1 MPDYQYLLR
10 LWSFPPVAT
19 FAIELSAVLYLAGWW
34 HLYRAGVPFVPPWR
48 AVAFVSGLG
57 TLWIALASPIDA
69 LNGLVLSAHMLQ
81 HMLLMMA
88 APPLILL
95 GAPVVPMTRGLSSL
109 GARRLARIL
118 NWLVAEPIGHVLT
131 NPIAGALL
139 MGVVMFAWH
148 TPALYELALRS
159 EFWHEVEHASFL
171 LASLIF
177 WWPVVLPWP
186 GRAQWSRWAIVP
198 YLLLADL
205 QNTVL
210 SAILAFSDR
219 VLYPSYA
226 GAPRLFGLSAME
238 DQVAAGAFMWVAGSL
253 AFIVPAI
260 ALTIQCLSPTTLR
273 HSPTPRTAARHAPPL
288 KTPRTLRLL
297 RKIPLRPQ
305 RPLRWRALMSAL

>member
-1 MPDYQYLLR
+1 
-10 LWSFPPVAT
+10 
-19 FAIELSAVLYLAGWW
+19 
-34 HLYRAGVPFVPPWR
+34 VPPWR

-186 GRAQWSRWAIVP
+186 GRAQWSRWAMVP

-273 HSPTPRTAARHAPPL
+273 HSPPPRTPG
-288 KTPRTLRLL
+288 TLRTCHG
-297 RKIPLRPQ
+297 INHC
-305 RPLRWRALMSAL
+305 